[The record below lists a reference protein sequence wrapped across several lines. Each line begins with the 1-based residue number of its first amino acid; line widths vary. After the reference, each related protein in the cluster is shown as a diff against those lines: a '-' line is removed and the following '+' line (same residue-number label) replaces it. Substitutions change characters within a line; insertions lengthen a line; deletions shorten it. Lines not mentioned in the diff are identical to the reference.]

1 MQNFTHDELQ
11 VILEA
16 KKQEK
21 DYINIEVQTPN
32 GSWVAPFC
40 GKCGRII
47 HHPDCPEWSIQLS

>member
-1 MQNFTHDELQ
+1 MTHITHDELQ

-21 DYINIEVQTPN
+21 DYINIEVRTPN
-32 GSWVAPFC
+32 RDWMAPFC

-47 HHPDCPEWSIQLS
+47 HHPDCSEWKN